1 MRHSLKVTATVTL
14 LAYVAGAV
22 AVLWRQKAW

>member
-1 MRHSLKVTATVTL
+1 MRHPLKVTATVSF
-14 LAYVAGAV
+14 LAYLAGAV